1 MAYTLSDPFR
11 SLRIVLRL
19 CSAANLA
26 AGAFFLLW
34 PAPSLVEWLALG
46 LTPLWPLRLAGATL
60 LTLGLFYLLA
70 SGERSIGFSTQV
82 TCMVGNGLPAVLVV
96 VAYLQ
101 REMAAFTWPAQAVML
116 ILFILWLI
124 GAVTPLRFLRAGYQD

>member
-19 CSAANLA
+19 CGAADLA
-26 AGAFFLLW
+26 TGAFFLLW
-34 PAPSLVEWLALG
+34 PASSLIEWLGLG
-46 LTPLWPLRLAGATL
+46 FAPLWPLRLAGATL

-70 SGERSIGFSTQV
+70 SGERSIGLSTQV
-82 TCMVGNGLPAVLVV
+82 TCTLGNGLPAVLVV

-101 REMAAFTWPAQAVML
+101 REMAAFTWPAQTVML
-116 ILFILWLI
+116 ILFTLWLI
-124 GAVTPLRFLRAGYQD
+124 GAVTPLRFLRTSYQD

>member
-19 CSAANLA
+19 CGVADLA
-26 AGAFFLLW
+26 TGLFFLLW
-34 PAPSLVEWLALG
+34 PASPLIDWMGLSLA
-46 LTPLWPLRLAGATL
+46 PLWPLRLAGAAL

-70 SGERSIGFSTQV
+70 SGERWIGLSTQV
-82 TCMVGNGLPAVLVV
+82 ACALGNGLPAVLVV

-101 REMAAFTWPAQAVML
+101 REMAAFTRPAQAVML
-116 ILFILWLI
+116 ILFVIWLI
-124 GAVTPLRFLRAGYQD
+124 GGVVPLRFLRTNYQD